1 MDGTAAGGVVIVSL
15 LDRYIGRRLIFGTL
29 LVMGVL
35 LALFMFVVV
44 VDVLPDYG
52 RGTFGLYELVR
63 YVALSQPRKIYELFP
78 VAVLV
83 GVLLGL
89 STLAVSSEL
98 IAMRAAGVSRLR
110 IVGAALK
117 TGVVFVLAAIAIGE
131 FVVPRAE
138 TLAQTGRAQALAT
151 GFQKGGAGVWLRD
164 GAAFVNLVEVLPDLS
179 LLGVSIFE
187 FAPDAQLRTH
197 TTARRA
203 VYVGD
208 GWRLENARQSKIDA
222 EAVTVQDVT
231 EFRWQATLTPDV
243 VAVFAVRPEALSMQQ
258 LVHYIQHLRANGQET
273 ARYSLTL
280 WQKLLMPF
288 ATAIMVLLATPFVF
302 KPVRSGGLAQR
313 IFVGILLGLAFVVVH
328 RSLGYLAVIYGVA
341 PFVAAAVPLLLF
353 FALAVALLRRTQ

>member
-1 MDGTAAGGVVIVSL
+1 MDSAAAGDVVIVSL
-15 LDRYIGRRLIFGTL
+15 LDRYIGRRLIFSTL

-35 LALFMFVVV
+35 LALFMFVVL

-52 RGTFGLYELVR
+52 RGTFGFYELLR
-63 YVALSQPRKIYELFP
+63 YVVLSQPRKIYELFP

-110 IVGAALK
+110 IVGAVVK
-117 TGVVFVLAAIAIGE
+117 TGVVFVIAAIGIGE
-131 FVVPRAE
+131 WVVPRAE

-151 GFQKGGAGVWLRD
+151 GFQQGGTGVWLRD
-164 GAAFVNLVEVLPDLS
+164 GKAFVNLVEVLPDLS
-179 LLGVSIFE
+179 LLGVSILE
-187 FAPDAQLRTH
+187 LSPDAQLRTH

-208 GWRLENARQSKIDA
+208 GWRLQDVRRSIVDT
-222 EAVTVQDVT
+222 EAVTVQNAPELT
-231 EFRWQATLTPDV
+231 WRAALTPDV

-258 LVHYIQHLRANGQET
+258 LLRYIRHLRANGQET
-273 ARYSLTL
+273 ARYSLSL

-302 KPVRSGGLAQR
+302 KPARSGGLAQR
-313 IFVGILLGLAFVVVH
+313 IFIGILLGLVFVVVH
-328 RSLGYLAVIYGVA
+328 RSVGYLAVIYGVP
-341 PFVAAAVPLLLF
+341 PFVAASVPLLLF
-353 FALAVALLRRTQ
+353 LALAVVLLRRTQ